1 VIAVNDQQFDRVA
14 AKVRIAAGGDL
25 SSKRIAV
32 WGLTFKAGTD
42 DLRDSPAVAI
52 CQRLLAAGA
61 TLTVFDPTVDRPRV
75 GAPDGIAIALD
86 PIDACRDADVLVVLT
101 EWDQF
106 KWVDPMAV
114 GAVSKAKVVVD
125 ARNLLD
131 RNQWQKAGFVHQ
143 GIGR

>member
-1 VIAVNDQQFDRVA
+1 
-14 AKVRIAAGGDL
+14 
-25 SSKRIAV
+25 
-32 WGLTFKAGTD
+32 
-42 DLRDSPAVAI
+42 
-52 CQRLLAAGA
+52 
-61 TLTVFDPTVDRPRV
+61 
-75 GAPDGIAIALD
+75 
-86 PIDACRDADVLVVLT
+86 VVLT

-106 KWVDPMAV
+106 KWVDPVAV